1 MNNIQEQLEKL
12 DRLHKTKK
20 EYMWGLI
27 GQCLLLALLI
37 SSYVISIITK
47 DIVCLAIVSVFMGIV
62 SFCVLNTITMLVAVR
77 KKIIEETDKT
87 CEQLHEE
94 SKKMLMSAFE
104 QIDKE
109 FQERRERAMKK
120 AEENRAETDKK
131 IETEK
136 KEPTKKVN
144 TTKSVQKKA
153 DPKKVA
159 KKDTKKS

>member
-1 MNNIQEQLEKL
+1 MDKIQEQLEKL

-27 GQCLLLALLI
+27 GQCLLLALLM
-37 SSYVISIITK
+37 SSYVISIITA

-62 SFCVLNTITMLVAVR
+62 LFCVLNTITMLVAVR
-77 KKIIEETDKT
+77 KRIIEETDKT

-109 FQERRERAMKK
+109 FQERKAIAQKK
-120 AEENRAETDKK
+120 AEENKKAEA
-131 IETEK
+131 K
-136 KEPTKKVN
+136 KETTPKNKSTTKKQN
-144 TTKSVQKKA
+144 NKK
-153 DPKKVA
+153 
-159 KKDTKKS
+159 

>member
-1 MNNIQEQLEKL
+1 MDKIQEQLEKL
-12 DRLHKTKK
+12 DRLHKAKR

-62 SFCVLNTITMLVAVR
+62 LFCVLNTITMLVAVR
-77 KKIIEETDKT
+77 KRIIEETDKT

-109 FQERRERAMKK
+109 FQERKAMAQKK
-120 AEENRAETDKK
+120 AEENKV
-131 IETEK
+131 ETEK
-136 KEPTKKVN
+136 KAETEKKPIKKVN
-144 TTKSVQKKA
+144 TTSSVKKKA
-153 DPKKVA
+153 DPKKVS
-159 KKDTKKS
+159 KKEN

>member
-12 DRLHKTKK
+12 DRLHKTKR

-47 DIVCLAIVSVFMGIV
+47 DIVCLAITSVFLGIV
-62 SFCVLNTITMLVAVR
+62 LFCVLNTITMLVAVR
-77 KKIIEETDKT
+77 KRIIEETDKA

-94 SKKMLMSAFE
+94 SKKMLMSVFE

-109 FQERRERAMKK
+109 FQERKAMAQKK
-120 AEENRAETDKK
+120 AEENK
-131 IETEK
+131 IEAEK
-136 KEPTKKVN
+136 KAEAEKKPIKKVN
-144 TTKSVQKKA
+144 TTSSVKKKA
-153 DPKKVA
+153 DPKKVS
-159 KKDTKKS
+159 KKKN